1 MTNDRNRLR
10 ENKDYDAFLSFHG
23 VEFGLMEGTDGLLVV
38 KTGSGGTIYGH
49 ENKYLTLAARI
60 AERHNVSVIVSD
72 NPLELAPEEN
82 MSITMSVAA
91 DYISSR
97 KEEMPVSYFGV
108 SKGGQYGAM
117 YGYRYPFVQK
127 WLLLNLPV
135 MINWHKSRA
144 GLMKMS
150 EEQEVTMIFG
160 ERDPSYPYAELID
173 LMRKENIKRVT
184 IPNEDHTFSH
194 AIDEFLRL
202 PEQFLFP

>member
-1 MTNDRNRLR
+1 M
-10 ENKDYDAFLSFHG
+10 EYDAFLSFHG
-23 VEFGLMEGTDGLLVV
+23 VEFGLTEGTNGLLVV

-97 KEEMPVSYFGV
+97 KEEMPVFYFGV

-135 MINWHKSRA
+135 MINWHKSRT
-144 GLMKMS
+144 GLMKMPA
-150 EEQEVTMIFG
+150 EQEVTMLFG
-160 ERDPSYPYAELID
+160 ERDPSYPYAALID
-173 LMRKENIKRVT
+173 LLRRENIKRVT
-184 IPNEDHTFSH
+184 LPDVGHTFSH
-194 AIDEFLRL
+194 EVDEFLRL
-202 PEQFLFP
+202 TERFLFDEE

>member
-1 MTNDRNRLR
+1 M
-10 ENKDYDAFLSFHG
+10 DYDAFLSFHG
-23 VEFGLMEGTDGLLVV
+23 LKFGLMEGADGLLIV

-72 NPLELAPEEN
+72 NPLELAPDEN
-82 MSITMSVAA
+82 MSITMAVASDYASSLAA
-91 DYISSR
+91 DVPIY
-97 KEEMPVSYFGV
+97 YFGV

-127 WLLLNLPV
+127 WLLLNMPL

-144 GLMKMS
+144 GLMKMPA
-150 EEQEVTMIFG
+150 EQEVTMLFG

-173 LMRKENIKRVT
+173 LLRKENIKRGT
-184 IPNEDHTFSH
+184 IAAADHNFSN
-194 AIDEFLRL
+194 AMKDFIRL
-202 PEQFLFP
+202 PERFLF

>member
-1 MTNDRNRLR
+1 M
-10 ENKDYDAFLSFHG
+10 EYDAFLSFHG
-23 VEFGLMEGTDGLLVV
+23 VEFGLMEGTDGLLIV

-49 ENKYLTLAARI
+49 ENKYLALASRI

-97 KEEMPVSYFGV
+97 KEEMPVFYFGV

-135 MINWHKSRA
+135 MINWHKSKA
-144 GLMKMS
+144 GLMKMPTD
-150 EEQEVTMIFG
+150 QEVTLLFG

-173 LMRKENIKRVT
+173 LLRRENIKRVT
-184 IPNEDHTFSH
+184 LPDVGHTFSH
-194 AIDEFLRL
+194 EIDEFLRL
-202 PEQFLFP
+202 AERFLFDEE

>member
-1 MTNDRNRLR
+1 MPLCS
-10 ENKDYDAFLSFHG
+10 SFAIASDS
-23 VEFGLMEGTDGLLVV
+23 VSMPEPTLTCKGLLH
-38 KTGSGGTIYGH
+38 KLFYT
-49 ENKYLTLAARI
+49 
-60 AERHNVSVIVSD
+60 
-72 NPLELAPEEN
+72 
-82 MSITMSVAA
+82 
-91 DYISSR
+91 
-97 KEEMPVSYFGV
+97 PVSYFGV

>member
-1 MTNDRNRLR
+1 M
-10 ENKDYDAFLSFHG
+10 EYDAFLSFHG
-23 VEFGLMEGTDGLLVV
+23 VEFGLMEGTDGLLIV

-49 ENKYLTLAARI
+49 ENKYLALASRI

-97 KEEMPVSYFGV
+97 KEEMPVFYFGV

-135 MINWHKSRA
+135 MINWHKSKA
-144 GLMKMS
+144 GLMKMPTD
-150 EEQEVTMIFG
+150 QEVTSTSCG
-160 ERDPSYPYAELID
+160 EKISSGLRS
-173 LMRKENIKRVT
+173 LM
-184 IPNEDHTFSH
+184 S
-194 AIDEFLRL
+194 AIHFRMRSMNFCGWRSDFCLTRNKIHEFWVNV
-202 PEQFLFP
+202 PM